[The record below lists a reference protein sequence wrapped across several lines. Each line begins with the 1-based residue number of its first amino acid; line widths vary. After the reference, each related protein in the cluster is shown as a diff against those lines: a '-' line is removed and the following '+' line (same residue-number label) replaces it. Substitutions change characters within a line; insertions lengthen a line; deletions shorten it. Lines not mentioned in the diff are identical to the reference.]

1 MVKPTSALIIFFMES
16 PFLERKLEQDGKL
29 AAMKSSTSL
38 ALSER
43 TVVRVLDVVRT
54 RVDWNALEIPA
65 MPTTKPIFVY
75 IERADTMV
83 IAMIGT
89 GVDRDIAYGVKLRE
103 RGTVRAQNAK
113 HRQKMVSRR
122 SC

>member
-89 GVDRDIAYGVKLRE
+89 GVDRDIAYVWCQTH
-103 RGTVRAQNAK
+103 GTVRAQNAK